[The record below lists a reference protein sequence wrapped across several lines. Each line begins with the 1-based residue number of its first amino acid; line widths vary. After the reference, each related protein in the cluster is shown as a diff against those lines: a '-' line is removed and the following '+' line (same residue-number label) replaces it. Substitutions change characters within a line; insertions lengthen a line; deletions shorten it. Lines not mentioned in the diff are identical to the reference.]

1 MTLRLVLGCD
11 PGQSGAIAVLAD
23 GEPTGFIDMPT
34 MPRKAGGHEVNAASL
49 AAQLRGILQQHRGA
63 HVMAVLE
70 LVNAMPPKVR
80 GRSQGISS
88 AFRFGQSDGILRGV
102 LAALGIGYITVS
114 PVKWKNHY
122 GLTGQDKDAART
134 LAIRRFPS
142 VADRLARKK
151 DGGRADALLIALWAH
166 GTEQHARAA

>member
-23 GEPTGFIDMPT
+23 GEPAGFIDMPT
-34 MPRKAGGHEVNAASL
+34 MPRKAGGFEVNAASL
-49 AAQLRGILQQHRGA
+49 AAQLRGVIQQHRGA
-63 HVMAVLE
+63 HVMAVVE
-70 LVNAMPPKVR
+70 QVGSMP
-80 GRSQGISS
+80 GQGLAST
-88 AFRFGQSDGILRGV
+88 FRFGQSDGILRGV
-102 LAALGIGYITVS
+102 LATLGIGYITVS
-114 PVKWKNHY
+114 PVKWKGYY
-122 GLTGQDKDAART
+122 GLKGQEKDAART

-142 VADRLARKK
+142 VAGELARKK

>member
-34 MPRKAGGHEVNAASL
+34 MPRKAGGFEVNAASL

-63 HVMAVLE
+63 YVMAVVE
-70 LVNAMPPKVR
+70 QVGSMPR
-80 GRSQGISS
+80 QGLAST
-88 AFRFGQSDGILRGV
+88 FRFGQSDGILRGV

-122 GLTGQDKDAART
+122 GLTGQVKDAART
-134 LAIRRFPS
+134 LAIRRFPN
-142 VADRLARKK
+142 VADELARKK

>member
-23 GEPTGFIDMPT
+23 GEPAGFIDMPT
-34 MPRKAGGHEVNAASL
+34 MARKAGGHEVNAASL
-49 AAQLRGILQQHRGA
+49 AAQLRGVMQQHRGA
-63 HVMAVLE
+63 HVMAVVE
-70 LVNAMPPKVR
+70 LVGSMP
-80 GRSQGISS
+80 GQGLAST
-88 AFRFGQSDGILRGV
+88 FRFGQSDGILRGV

-142 VADRLARKK
+142 AADQLARKK
-151 DGGRADALLIALWAH
+151 DGGRADALLLALWSH
-166 GTEQHARAA
+166 STEQHARAA